1 MNPKCSICFDA
12 LGPDNS
18 PVATRC
24 GHLYCLECA
33 TFNFGRPD
41 AACAICRAPHT
52 LKKLVKLYPDYEQ
65 ESQVSGPRLATAG
78 PGNASA
84 PLMQGTDMDTW
95 DESTLVDIALD
106 RADAAISGSSFRGE
120 TRADLR
126 TSLKVLRSI
135 LQTIYAKMD
144 DKDRTPVVKA
154 EVQQLKRENT
164 RLKTQLDEHKQ
175 RRRKEHKRA
184 AAQWEQVQDAFL
196 TMQCELQDKLQ
207 KLTDE
212 KESVED
218 KLAESV
224 KARAV
229 SEEQMKLWRNSA
241 NKYKKKYYILKA
253 ERASR
258 RKVDSDSDSLEV
270 V

>member
-106 RADAAISGSSFRGE
+106 RCVYALPSSWDPTYAAPGRTLPYPGAASVARRVQICGCVSYAVLGE
-120 TRADLR
+120 R
-126 TSLKVLRSI
+126 
-135 LQTIYAKMD
+135 
-144 DKDRTPVVKA
+144 
-154 EVQQLKRENT
+154 
-164 RLKTQLDEHKQ
+164 
-175 RRRKEHKRA
+175 
-184 AAQWEQVQDAFL
+184 
-196 TMQCELQDKLQ
+196 C
-207 KLTDE
+207 
-212 KESVED
+212 
-218 KLAESV
+218 
-224 KARAV
+224 
-229 SEEQMKLWRNSA
+229 
-241 NKYKKKYYILKA
+241 
-253 ERASR
+253 
-258 RKVDSDSDSLEV
+258 
-270 V
+270 

>member
-1 MNPKCSICFDA
+1 
-12 LGPDNS
+12 
-18 PVATRC
+18 
-24 GHLYCLECA
+24 
-33 TFNFGRPD
+33 
-41 AACAICRAPHT
+41 
-52 LKKLVKLYPDYEQ
+52 
-65 ESQVSGPRLATAG
+65 
-78 PGNASA
+78 
-84 PLMQGTDMDTW
+84 
-95 DESTLVDIALD
+95 
-106 RADAAISGSSFRGE
+106 
-120 TRADLR
+120 
-126 TSLKVLRSI
+126 
-135 LQTIYAKMD
+135 MD
-144 DKDRTPVVKA
+144 DKDRTPVVNA

-184 AAQWEQVQDAFL
+184 TAQWEQVQDAFL

-241 NKYKKKYYILKA
+241 NKYKKKVREQRMSGCGHGLSLTPPSTTF
-253 ERASR
+253 SR
-258 RKVDSDSDSLEV
+258 QRGRQGEKSTLTVTP
-270 V
+270 